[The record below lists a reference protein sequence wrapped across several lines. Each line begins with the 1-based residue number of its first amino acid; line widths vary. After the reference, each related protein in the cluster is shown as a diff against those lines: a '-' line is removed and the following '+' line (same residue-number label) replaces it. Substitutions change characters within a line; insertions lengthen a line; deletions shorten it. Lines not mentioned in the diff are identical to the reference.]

1 MAHFA
6 EIDQNNIVLRVLVI
20 DNKHET
26 RGQEFLANDLGLGGT
41 WIQTSYNA
49 SIRGKFAGVGDFYD
63 KEKDVFIK
71 ILSENE

>member
-20 DNKHET
+20 DNEHET
-26 RGQEFLANDLGLGGT
+26 RGQEFLANDLGLGGI
-41 WIQTSYNA
+41 WVQTSYNA
-49 SIRGKFAGVGDFYD
+49 NIRGKFAGVGDFYD
-63 KEKDVFIK
+63 KAKDVFVK